1 MTGSCGSRS
10 TRAGKPDG
18 PRPRTPN
25 HQDLD
30 PVDSRGRAGFAPIAT
45 AGTQVASLGV
55 IWLAIRIMAAVTA
68 NDVIRQSRGSTTIR
82 DDQTLQFN
90 MNGVH
95 FPVQVLFQCVSR
107 SS

>member
-18 PRPRTPN
+18 PRPRTPI
-25 HQDLD
+25 HQDLAA
-30 PVDSRGRAGFAPIAT
+30 VDSRGRDGFAP
-45 AGTQVASLGV
+45 AGTQLASLGV
-55 IWLAIRIMAAVTA
+55 TWLAIRIMVAVTA

-95 FPVQVLFQCVSR
+95 FSLRVLF
-107 SS
+107 